1 MTGAM
6 LLLLVVP
13 LALAVSTI
21 VEYADDIV
29 GWAKTAATVGVPSP
43 PEWVG
48 RIPLVG
54 SRLLRH
60 CSNWRRPTTRSWRC
74 RWPPT
79 HGLLCSGS
87 PAGRAGDLGALLV
100 HFLLPS

>member
-13 LALAVSTI
+13 LTLAVSTI

-29 GWAKTAATVGVPSP
+29 GWARP
-43 PEWVG
+43 
-48 RIPLVG
+48 
-54 SRLLRH
+54 
-60 CSNWRRPTTRSWRC
+60 RRPWAC
-74 RWPPT
+74 RPRP
-79 HGLLCSGS
+79 SGS